1 MVSQISQQNNENTDQ
16 TMNTIEQIDGQIQSM
31 YINLEALNVQS
42 NPDINKQNQLLQKI
56 QELQQLKSSLYTSL
70 SNNYASVQ
78 SNVALS
84 RNSLVN
90 EMAVS
95 GLVKNEL
102 QNVQNNLSSLED
114 SRYNTVRMAEINN
127 YYSEK
132 YDTQTSVMKTIVYF
146 CIPLLILGI
155 VTKKELIPKKI
166 ALVIMSILIGLAIV
180 IVSFQVID
188 IMRRDNM
195 VFSEYRFPFNPD
207 DVDKKAVVDLSSP
220 DQPVA
225 RNLTQSCTGEAC
237 CPSGNTYGTIWDA
250 TNKQCVTPS
259 YKDTQKEGFV
269 GEKCLQNSFNKAD
282 FNVNVFKEN
291 NNTISGYSENN
302 SNSNNYAK
310 F

>member
-1 MVSQISQQNNENTDQ
+1 MDSQMSQQNNENTDQ

-56 QELQQLKSSLYTSL
+56 QELQQLKSSLYTSM

-78 SNVALS
+78 SNVTLS

-102 QNVQNNLSSLED
+102 KHAQNNLASLED

-155 VTKKELIPKKI
+155 LTKKELVPKNI

-195 VFSEYRFPFNPD
+195 VFSEYNFPFKPD
-207 DVDKKAVVDLSSP
+207 DVDKKAGNVDLSSP

-225 RNLTQSCTGEAC
+225 RNLTMSCAGEAC
-237 CPSGNTYGTIWDA
+237 CPDGNTYGTIWDA

-259 YKDTQKEGFV
+259 YKDTHKEGFV
-269 GEKCLQNSFNKAD
+269 GEKCVQNSFNKAD

-302 SNSNNYAK
+302 SNNYAK